1 MPKSSNWWVS
11 DTLISYTFREDIQNE
26 DYALL
31 QKALSDGT
39 TGSRGEIDG
48 TPKFPLEEFTSK
60 LKEIGLRLR
69 WAEAKTLLFADAQS
83 YVHLQILEYKGS
95 PLYSGRWVSSTETRS
110 RQIKDLVESWIQPI
124 PEEKDEPV
132 IHSFSR
138 ENGHYYVREVG
149 ALHDVFLPENYNQ
162 DVVEK
167 YNYVVSELTKDEP
180 RGRLVLLEGLPGTGK
195 TRMVRSLVCDLME
208 SSTCILV
215 PPSLMDS
222 LSGPE
227 FAMTLVRLKTEG
239 KHIVLILEDAD
250 DCLIA
255 REKNKAAK
263 ASLSALLN
271 LSDGIM
277 GATLDL
283 RVVVS
288 TNQELEAI
296 DRAILRPGR
305 LLKRISVGALS
316 PNRASEVYARL
327 TNGEVKAYTSDTI
340 LAQVYEDAQS
350 SE

>member
-1 MPKSSNWWVS
+1 MSKSSCWWDS
-11 DTLISYTFREDIQNE
+11 DALIPYTFREDIQNE

-39 TGSRGEIDG
+39 TGSRGDIDG
-48 TPKFPLEEFTSK
+48 TPNFPLEEFTSK

-69 WAEAKTLLFADAQS
+69 WVEGDIVLFADAQS
-83 YVHLQILEYKGS
+83 YVYLQTRDHKGE
-95 PLYSGRWVSSTETRS
+95 PRYDGRWVSSTETRS
-110 RQIKDLVESWIQPI
+110 GQIKDLVGSWIQPI
-124 PEEKDEPV
+124 PEEKDEPI

-138 ENGHYYVREVG
+138 ENGNYYVREVG

-195 TRMVRSLVCDLME
+195 TRMVRSLVCDLMG

-288 TNQELEAI
+288 TNQELDAI

-305 LLKRISVGALS
+305 LLKRISVGPLS

-327 TNGEVKAYTSDTI
+327 TNGGFKAYTSDTI